1 MADISQ
7 INLPNDN
14 NNPYVIKDASVPHSS
29 LAAASGGTDLSLV
42 TTGEKYT
49 WNSYTDTKVTQNAI
63 TTNNSNYEVLLSGT
77 ADNTT
82 RTEGANKCNKI
93 TVNPNTGAFKCNGA
107 LTFGNTKVLKS
118 AQLWQGSLSSGSV
131 TYSAANYN
139 YLIIFQ
145 NNGSDSNR
153 KSIIVPVSMLSSTD
167 KSFAFH
173 TEQYFISF
181 RLKISSGTVT
191 MTYQNR
197 SSGSSMVIR
206 DVWGAN

>member
-7 INLPNDN
+7 VNLPNDS
-14 NNPYVIKDASVPHSS
+14 NNPYNITDANVPHSS
-29 LAAASGGTDLSLV
+29 LAAASGGTALSLV

-49 WNSYTDTKVTQNAI
+49 WNNYADTKVTQNAI

-93 TVNPNTGAFKCNGA
+93 TVNPNTGAFKCYGNV
-107 LTFGNTKVLKS
+107 TFNNTKVLKS
-118 AQLWQGSLSSGSV
+118 VQLWQGSMSSGSV
-131 TYSAANYN
+131 TYNAANYN

-145 NNGSDSNR
+145 NSGSDTNR
-153 KSIIVPVSMLSSTD
+153 KSIIVPISMLSSTD
-167 KSFAFH
+167 KAFQFH
-173 TEQYFISF
+173 TESYFISF
-181 RLKISSGTVT
+181 KLKISSGTVT

-197 SSGSSMVIR
+197 SSGSSLVIR